1 MRALVGGVIGAAALA
16 GAVWMTAADATT
28 RGYPGGPYQV
38 YIYANDDRPEVD
50 LYAFSVGQRAAAAEV
65 ENCMGRLVSDPHR
78 IVADLRA
85 RLRNDDEHF
94 SVVWIEGEG
103 SDTHI
108 GGCGASDDP
117 EAEAEA
123 EKGDDESE
131 VDHQRSESLVVLRDV
146 SAAQVRHLVHEI
158 HGLSAQD
165 RAAMTNALGLDQPA
179 RARR

>member
-38 YIYANDDRPEVD
+38 YIYNSANQPQVD

-78 IVADLRA
+78 VVADLRA
-85 RLRNDDEHF
+85 RLRDDHEHF
-94 SVVWIEGEG
+94 SVVWIEGAG

-117 EAEAEA
+117 EAEAE
-123 EKGDDESE
+123 KDDDESE
-131 VDHQRSESLVVLRDV
+131 ADHQRSESLVVLRDA
-146 SAAQVRHLVHEI
+146 SAAQVRHLIQEI
-158 HGLSAQD
+158 HGLSTQD
-165 RAAMTNALGLDQPA
+165 RTAMTNALGLDQPA

>member
-38 YIYANDDRPEVD
+38 YIYNSAGQPQVN
-50 LYAFSVGQRAAAAEV
+50 LYAFAVGQRAAAAEI
-65 ENCMGRLVSDPHR
+65 ENCAGRLVSDPHR
-78 IVADLRA
+78 IVADLRERA
-85 RLRNDDEHF
+85 RNDDKNF
-94 SVVWIEGEG
+94 SVVSIDGEG

-117 EAEAEA
+117 ELVADE
-123 EKGDDESE
+123 GDDSE
-131 VDHQRSESLVVLRDV
+131 AGDERSDSLVVLRDA
-146 SAAQVRHLVHEI
+146 SAAQVRHLIHEI

-165 RAAMTNALGLDQPA
+165 RTTMTSALGLDQRA

>member
-38 YIYANDDRPEVD
+38 YIYAND
-50 LYAFSVGQRAAAAEV
+50 
-65 ENCMGRLVSDPHR
+65 DPHR